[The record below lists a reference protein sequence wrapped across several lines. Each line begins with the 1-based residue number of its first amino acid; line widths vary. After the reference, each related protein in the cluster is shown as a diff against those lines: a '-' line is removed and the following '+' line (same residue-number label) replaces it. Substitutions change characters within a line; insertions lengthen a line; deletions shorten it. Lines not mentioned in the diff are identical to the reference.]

1 MKFDKGDSI
10 MAFDTQ
16 KFVIDTSAF
25 TAIGDSSEEIN
36 ENINEMIDLIAKGKE
51 ANIRCYVPPSVW
63 DETEKM
69 LKKKDIPQ
77 EQINKLNSWLIQ
89 KSPNKTELRVPA
101 DFIYQYVGEVRQNI
115 NKGLREAEK
124 AVKRTEEEPEPASEI
139 ISDLRDKYRRALR
152 QGILDSKEDLSILLL
167 AKELDGGIVAK
178 DAGIEDWAKE
188 WGIRYLSAEAFPS
201 LVREHLERN
210 EED

>member
-1 MKFDKGDSI
+1 

-25 TAIGDSSEEIN
+25 TAIGEYREDIKR
-36 ENINEMIDLIAKGKE
+36 NINELIDLIAKGKE

-63 DETEKM
+63 KETKRM
-69 LKKKDIPQ
+69 LERKEIPD

-89 KSPNKTELRVPA
+89 KSPNKTDLKVPA
-101 DFIYQYVGEVRQNI
+101 NFIYQYVGEVRQNI
-115 NKGLREAEK
+115 DKGLREAEK
-124 AVKRTEEEPEPASEI
+124 AVKRTENDPEPASEI
-139 ISDLRDKYRRALR
+139 ISDLRDRYRRALR
-152 QGILDSKEDLSILLL
+152 QGILDSREDLSILLL

-188 WGIRYLSAEAFPS
+188 WGIRYLSAEAFPA
-201 LVREHLERN
+201 LIKEHLEQR
-210 EED
+210 EK